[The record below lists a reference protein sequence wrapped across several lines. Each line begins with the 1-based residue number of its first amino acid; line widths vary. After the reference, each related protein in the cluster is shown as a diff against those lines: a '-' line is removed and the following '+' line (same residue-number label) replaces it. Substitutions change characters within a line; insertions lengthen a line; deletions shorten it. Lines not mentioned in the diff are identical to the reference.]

1 MSCKED
7 NIEKR
12 KEDNIEKRKEENN
25 VVRLVAGE
33 LCERSNNLRAER
45 AESCTKSSEANKD
58 EMIVVTMRC
67 IDMAASCSDIDKIKC
82 SVCGETTW
90 LSSSW
95 RGKKIDRA
103 ICEPCFAKEKYV
115 HRDYTACVTKSCLN
129 DALKQLKNSCNI
141 KGTDKD
147 IKKRMMEHMEKKM
160 GTKIIITD

>member
-1 MSCKED
+1 MRD
-7 NIEKR
+7 
-12 KEDNIEKRKEENN
+12 KEENN

-33 LCERSNNLRAER
+33 LCERSNDLRAGR

-58 EMIVVTMRC
+58 EIVVVTMRC

-103 ICEPCFAKEKYV
+103 VCEPCFEKGKCING
-115 HRDYTACVTKSCLN
+115 DYTACVTKSCLN
-129 DALKQLKNSCNI
+129 DALKQLKSSCNI

-160 GTKIIITD
+160 GMKIIITD